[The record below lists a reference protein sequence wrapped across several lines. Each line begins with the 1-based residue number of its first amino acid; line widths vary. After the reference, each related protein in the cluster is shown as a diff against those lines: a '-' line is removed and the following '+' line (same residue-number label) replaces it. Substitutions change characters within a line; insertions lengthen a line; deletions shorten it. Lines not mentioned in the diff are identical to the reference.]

1 MVLKANSQGKNQV
14 SVKPRSGKS
23 RLKLLT
29 IPLILASL
37 GWLYYDL
44 RPYWIKPEAIFVLGG
59 HADRERFAAKLA
71 KQYPDLP
78 IWVSSGS
85 PRRYVKKIFKK
96 AGISGDRLHL
106 DYNARD
112 TVTNFTT
119 LADQLKAKGVD
130 SVYLV
135 TSDNH
140 MGRARL
146 VGEIVFGSRGIV
158 IKPVT
163 VPSQSPPEPLE
174 KSLRDGFRAILWVM
188 TGSTGEF
195 WLESDVNSLR
205 EREQGTGNGQQFIR
219 SFPLPTQGC

>member
-1 MVLKANSQGKNQV
+1 MVLKANSRGKKRV
-14 SVKPRSGKS
+14 SLKAKLGKS

-29 IPLILASL
+29 IPLILAIL

-44 RPYWIKPEAIFVLGG
+44 RPHWVKPEAIFVLGG

-71 KQYPDLP
+71 KEYPDLP

-96 AGISGDRLHL
+96 AGIPLERLHL

-112 TVTNFTT
+112 TVTNFTS
-119 LADQLKAKGVD
+119 LADQLKARGID
-130 SVYLV
+130 SVYLI

-195 WLESDVNSLR
+195 WLEFDAN
-205 EREQGTGNGQQFIR
+205 
-219 SFPLPTQGC
+219 P

>member
-1 MVLKANSQGKNQV
+1 MVLKANSRRKKRVSPQGKL
-14 SVKPRSGKS
+14 GKS
-23 RLKLLT
+23 RLKLLA

-44 RPYWIKPEAIFVLGG
+44 RQQWLKPEAIFVLGG

-71 KQYPDLP
+71 KEYPELP

-96 AGISGDRLHL
+96 AGISPERLHLDYNARDTVTIPPERLHL

-112 TVTNFTT
+112 TVTNFTS
-119 LADQLKAKGVD
+119 LADQLKAQGID

-140 MGRARL
+140 MRRARL
-146 VGEIVFGSRGIV
+146 VGEIVFGSRGIM

-174 KSLRDGFRAILWVM
+174 KSLRDGFRAILWII

-195 WLESDVNSLR
+195 WLESDS
-205 EREQGTGNGQQFIR
+205 
-219 SFPLPTQGC
+219 SPL